1 MNGKSFFVDLTLCT
15 ACRGCQVA
23 CKQWKDLPAEQTR
36 NVGSHQ
42 NPQDLS
48 AHTLKLV
55 RFKEVRDQKG
65 KLQWNFFPEQCR
77 HCIEPP
83 CKYMFN
89 MYKSNAV
96 THDAATGAVV
106 YNTSVTLDKN
116 VDLAPDQVCPYNV
129 PRKNEETGQWTKCD
143 MCIDRVQQGMKPA
156 CVTACPT
163 GTMNFG
169 DRDAMLDMAK
179 KRLEEV
185 KKTYPGAFLADPED
199 VRVIY
204 LCQSEADD
212 YASHVV
218 AQAGQKQAI
227 LAQARPAAQTR
238 RQFLTGQFRFGNR
251 QG

>member
-1 MNGKSFFVDLTLCT
+1 
-15 ACRGCQVA
+15 
-23 CKQWKDLPAEQTR
+23 
-36 NVGSHQ
+36 
-42 NPQDLS
+42 
-48 AHTLKLV
+48 
-55 RFKEVRDQKG
+55 
-65 KLQWNFFPEQCR
+65 
-77 HCIEPP
+77 
-83 CKYMFN
+83 

-96 THDAATGAVV
+96 THDSETGAVV
-106 YNTSVTLDKN
+106 YNASATLSKN
-116 VDLAPDQVCPYNV
+116 VDLAPDQLCPYNV

-143 MCIDRVQQGMKPA
+143 MCIDRIQQGLKPA

-169 DRDAMLDMAK
+169 DRDAMLEMAR

-185 KKTYPGAFLADPED
+185 KKTHPGAFLADPED

-204 LCQSEADD
+204 LCQSDADD
-212 YASHVV
+212 YAAHVV
-218 AQAGQKQAI
+218 AQAGHKQAI